1 MKRGVNDRSNGHSL
15 GERIL
20 NLIASELGGI
30 RPRFYALDLAARTIP
45 PPGGN
50 RLRSAVV
57 RRMGFQIGEG
67 TVFLGTPEFPR
78 GSLELAPL
86 TIGRDCVVG
95 VGCAFD
101 LAEAITVG
109 NGVNIGHQTLILT
122 ATHELGPREHR
133 AGTII
138 KKPVT
143 VEDGAWIGPRCIVL
157 PGVTIGKGAVVA
169 PGSLVNKDVAPHTRV
184 GGTPIKL
191 VDSLEP

>member
-1 MKRGVNDRSNGHSL
+1 VNDASNGRSL
-15 GERIL
+15 AERLRDVIV
-20 NLIASELGGI
+20 SELGAI

-50 RLRSAVV
+50 WLRSAVV

-78 GSLELAPL
+78 GSRELAPL
-86 TIGRDCVVG
+86 TIGNNCVVG

-101 LAEAITVG
+101 LGESITVG
-109 NGVNIGHQTLILT
+109 SGVNIGHQTLILT

-133 AGTII
+133 AGPVI
-138 KKPVT
+138 KKPVSIG
-143 VEDGAWIGPRCIVL
+143 DGVWIGPRCIVL

-169 PGSLVNKDVAPHTRV
+169 PGSLVNKDVAEHTRV